1 MAACLRVCQAHTHP
15 RTRLQ
20 FQHKLIAIH
29 RNGRG
34 LDYAAGENQ
43 HRAFRVHLR
52 RGRPAMRHRS
62 RRDHSKQG
70 AGIRQDRYRRH
81 RQTRLRITYAAITAP
96 SSRVSNGTKRA
107 SGIPVAM
114 AAAREE
120 DLASGCAIGSATPP
134 SGQSAPCAWGELY
147 AQGFPPP
154 ACVLPCCCE
163 AATISSAMACGA
175 STLSI
180 SSRLDSPEVSIE
192 MSPTP
197 SMR

>member
-1 MAACLRVCQAHTHP
+1 MAEGSTTQPVRIS
-15 RTRLQ
+15 
-20 FQHKLIAIH
+20 IAPLVSIC
-29 RNGRG
+29 
-34 LDYAAGENQ
+34 
-43 HRAFRVHLR
+43 
-52 RGRPAMRHRS
+52 
-62 RRDHSKQG
+62 G
-70 AGIRQDRYRRH
+70 AGGLRCATAPAATTVSKVLAYARTGTRRH

-154 ACVLPCCCE
+154 ACVLPCCCD

-197 SMR
+197 SMRWPSDWSTRTS